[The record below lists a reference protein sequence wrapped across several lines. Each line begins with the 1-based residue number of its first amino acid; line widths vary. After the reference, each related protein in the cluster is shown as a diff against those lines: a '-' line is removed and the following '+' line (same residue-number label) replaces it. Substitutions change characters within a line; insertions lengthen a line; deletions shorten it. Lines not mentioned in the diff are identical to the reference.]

1 MSLGSFQLDS
11 VCTFYSSVS
20 SLVMHLSPEVRGIV
34 SASFPVPGPL
44 QLPLCQIL
52 VL

>member
-1 MSLGSFQLDS
+1 MSLGSFQLNS
-11 VCTFYSSVS
+11 LCTFYSYIS

-34 SASFPVPGPL
+34 SASFPVPDPL
-44 QLPLCQIL
+44 QLPLSHLL